1 MASKVFHLNTE
12 PHIVE
17 VGPYTFE
24 FRPEANGSEF
34 ASAFKALSEAQASLP
49 SGEGSVMSPESLKAV
64 NEGMKL
70 FLASFLVPESLPEFE
85 KALPHLPDRVLV
97 GMIEFLAETY
107 AGGNGPSMSSDAS

>member
-24 FRPEANGSEF
+24 FRPEANGAEF
-34 ASAFKALSEAQASLP
+34 ATAFTALSEAQASLGK
-49 SGEGSVMSPESLKAV
+49 GEDAQATPEGLKAV
-64 NEGMKL
+64 NAGMRT
-70 FLASFLVPESLPEFE
+70 FLSTFMLPESAEAFE
-85 KALPHLPDRVLV
+85 SASLPDRVLV